1 MASYS
6 AKLEIDGQE
15 YPVVLCSY
23 GFTQAIDARGRISE
37 RVRHGLLELV
47 LDVPAGDQLLV
58 WAATPHYP
66 LDGHVSFFQVSGL
79 MASETVSFKAGQ
91 CIGYQEVFE
100 AGADV
105 VGSYRCSLTIAA
117 AQLELTAGSAASGV
131 AQLAGAGGIAG
142 VVTQAKQVYAT
153 AQQVRA
159 TATQAAQTVAAV
171 RGGAQDL
178 GKLAAHGLPAG
189 ADALAQ
195 GAELAELGSVVHQVP
210 GALPNQLPT
219 PFSGD
224 LPLGL

>member
-23 GFTQAIDARGRISE
+23 DFTQATDARGRISE

-47 LDVPAGDQLLV
+47 LDVPDANQLLL

-66 LDGHVSFFQVSGL
+66 LDGHLSFFQVNSL

-100 AGADV
+100 AGADI
-105 VGSYRCSLTIAA
+105 VGSYRCTLTIAA
-117 AQLELTAGSAASGV
+117 TQLELTAGGAAGSS
-131 AQLAGAGGIAG
+131 AQLAGADATDL
-142 VVTQAKQVYAT
+142 VAEAQQVYAT
-153 AQQVRA
+153 
-159 TATQAAQTVAAV
+159 TTQAAQTVTAV
-171 RGGAQDL
+171 RSRAQAL
-178 GKLAAHGLPAG
+178 GQLASHGLPAG
-189 ADALAQ
+189 ANALSQ
-195 GAELAELGSVVHQVP
+195 DTELAGLSSVAGEAL
-210 GALPNQLPT
+210 GALPSHLPS
-219 PFSGD
+219 PPID

>member
-1 MASYS
+1 MASYA

-23 GFTQAIDARGRISE
+23 GFEQATDARGRINE

-100 AGADV
+100 AGADI

-117 AQLELTAGSAASGV
+117 AQLDLTAGGAASGS
-131 AQLAGAGGIAG
+131 AQLAGSGIAG
-142 VVTQAKQVYAT
+142 VVAQAQQVYAT

-159 TATQAAQTVAAV
+159 TATQATQAVAAV
-171 RGGAQDL
+171 RAGAQDL
-178 GKLAAHGLPAG
+178 GQLATHGLPAG

-195 GAELAELGSVVHQVP
+195 GAGLAALGSIVP
-210 GALPNQLPT
+210 EVPRTLTDQLPALPG
-219 PFSGD
+219 GD